1 MARYV
6 PDVHTRRW
14 VIIAPKRKSRPD
26 LYQDKENGGGLKCPF
41 CEGNEKMT
49 PPEVSRIGHGNPDEA
64 GWEVRTVPN
73 LYPITDIHEVV
84 IHSPDHIKDIEDL
97 SDEQNVKIFTIFK
110 ERYNLYRKQGQVLI
124 FTNHGK
130 STGASQIH
138 PHSQI
143 VVVPHQIKL
152 DTLALEPIQNV
163 VFEGEYCVTYCPE
176 FSQWPYEVW
185 IAPKKTKT
193 FFGDCISAEI
203 ECLAKSVKKALNQI
217 RVKSADPQ
225 FSKQNHGQ
233 EFTYN
238 IYIYPLQ
245 NWYLRIIPRLMI
257 RAGFEL
263 GTGIH
268 LNIVDPAVAAEE
280 LTAIQ

>member
-1 MARYV
+1 MAKYV

-14 VIIAPKRKSRPD
+14 IVIAPKRKSRPD
-26 LYQDKENGGGLKCPF
+26 LYKEKENGNGVKCPF

-49 PPEVSRIGHGNPDEA
+49 PPETFRIGHGNPDEP
-64 GWEVRTVPN
+64 GWDVRVVPN
-73 LYPITDIHEVV
+73 LYPITDVHEVV
-84 IHSPDHIKDIEDL
+84 IHSPDHNLDIEDL
-97 SDEQNVKIFTIFK
+97 SDEQNIKIFTVFK
-110 ERYNLYRKQGQVLI
+110 ERFNYYRKAGQVLI

-152 DTLALEPIQNV
+152 DTLALEPVRNV
-163 VFEGEYCVTYCPE
+163 VFEGLHCVAYCPE
-176 FSQWPYEVW
+176 FSQWPYETWV
-185 IAPKKTKT
+185 APKKTGT
-193 FFGDCISAEI
+193 FFGDIEPPEL
-203 ECLAKSVKKALNQI
+203 ECLAKSVKIALNKI
-217 RVKSADPQ
+217 RKK
-225 FSKQNHGQ
+225 FSDAQLTKQTQ
-233 EFTYN
+233 SEEFTYN

-245 NWYLRIIPRLMI
+245 GWYLRIIPRLVI

-268 LNIVDPAVAAEE
+268 LNIVDPVDAALE
-280 LTAIQ
+280 LAAIQ